1 MSITKK
7 VQLNLYVPE
16 HYRDTLQRL
25 AAERMLNDP
34 RRSATASNIG
44 AEIICEYLTKYEK
57 KEINHDETGSG
68 KESE

>member
-16 HYRDTLQRL
+16 HYRDMLQRL

-34 RRSATASNIG
+34 RSSATASKIG
-44 AEIICEYLTKYEK
+44 AEIICEYLEK
-57 KEINHDETGSG
+57 LGETERGN
-68 KESE
+68 KK